1 MYKRQGEHSCLV
13 TKALTPR
20 ASNLQHVFNEQF
32 YQQLNFW
39 LTDEFKH
46 MPAQLVWQLLN
57 GNAGIKASSLSAEVS
72 QSVNDFTSGQR
83 QLSSC
88 IYALHQWLLKHTTV
102 DYDSNVLP
110 LIARILQKNSIESV
124 CEQYGFTGKKS
135 LNQHIINY
143 INLNSG

>member
-1 MYKRQGEHSCLV
+1 
-13 TKALTPR
+13 
-20 ASNLQHVFNEQF
+20 
-32 YQQLNFW
+32 
-39 LTDEFKH
+39 
-46 MPAQLVWQLLN
+46 MPAQLVWQLLD